1 LERRSSAT
9 REEEDLSDHLKI
21 PPYVFLILATLFWA
35 GNFTFGRM
43 LSEALPPFGIN
54 LIRWIIACVVLVP
67 LTLAREGR
75 LARPPL
81 GLWPALIMMSVAGI
95 ILFQSL
101 VYLSLR
107 FTTSTNA
114 ALIAATTPVMTLL
127 IAAAIRTDRL
137 TVRRAVGALLSVVGV
152 AWVVSRRSLGA
163 LLELSINRGD
173 LIMLLAAFL
182 WAVYTVLSQRVLRT
196 LSPLATTT
204 ITTLLALPPLILV
217 GGYQLMTRPIGTI
230 TPVVAVGLLY
240 VGIVASVAAFLCW
253 NGGIRG
259 VGAARGA
266 VFLNLIP
273 AFTASIAVP
282 LLGERL
288 GVAQLLGGLLI
299 ISGVTLVYH
308 QAKRGDGPAQR
319 GNDPTG

>member
-1 LERRSSAT
+1 
-9 REEEDLSDHLKI
+9 LKI
-21 PPYVFLILATLFWA
+21 PPYIFLVLAPLFWA
-35 GNFTFGRM
+35 GNFTFGRV

-54 LIRWIIACVVLVP
+54 LVRWSIACIVLVP

-75 LARPPL
+75 IVRPPSA
-81 GLWPALIMMSVAGI
+81 LWSALAAMSIAGI

-114 ALIAATTPVMTLL
+114 ALIAATTPIITLL
-127 IAAAIRTDRL
+127 IAAAIGANRL
-137 TVRRAVGALLSVVGV
+137 TGRRVVGALLSLVGV
-152 AWVVSRRSLGA
+152 GWIVSRGSLGA
-163 LLELSINRGD
+163 LLILSVNRGD
-173 LIMLLAAFL
+173 LLMLLAAFL
-182 WAVYTVLSQRVLRT
+182 WALYTVLSQGVLRT
-196 LSPLATTT
+196 LSPVATTT

-217 GGYQLMTRPIGTI
+217 GGYELMAQPIGTI
-230 TPVVAVGLLY
+230 TPIIVVGLLY

-253 NGGIRG
+253 NAGIRG

-273 AFTASIAVP
+273 VFTASIAVP
-282 LLGERL
+282 LLGEHL
-288 GVAQLLGGLLI
+288 GVAQFLGGLLI

-308 QAKRGDGPAQR
+308 QAKGGDRPVYR
-319 GNDPTG
+319 GNNPTG

>member
-1 LERRSSAT
+1 LDRRSSAT

-81 GLWPALIMMSVAGI
+81 GLWPALITMSVAGI

-137 TVRRAVGALLSVVGV
+137 TVRHPHRPADGAP
-152 AWVVSRRSLGA
+152 
-163 LLELSINRGD
+163 RGGS
-173 LIMLLAAFL
+173 APERG
-182 WAVYTVLSQRVLRT
+182 WGG
-196 LSPLATTT
+196 
-204 ITTLLALPPLILV
+204 V
-217 GGYQLMTRPIGTI
+217 GGLPTLARRAAG
-230 TPVVAVGLLY
+230 VV
-240 VGIVASVAAFLCW
+240 
-253 NGGIRG
+253 
-259 VGAARGA
+259 
-266 VFLNLIP
+266 
-273 AFTASIAVP
+273 
-282 LLGERL
+282 
-288 GVAQLLGGLLI
+288 
-299 ISGVTLVYH
+299 
-308 QAKRGDGPAQR
+308 D
-319 GNDPTG
+319 

>member
-1 LERRSSAT
+1 
-9 REEEDLSDHLKI
+9 LKI
-21 PPYVFLILATLFWA
+21 PPYVFLVLATLFWA
-35 GNFTFGRM
+35 GNFTFGRV

-54 LIRWIIACVVLVP
+54 LIRWVIACLVLVP

-75 LARPPL
+75 VVRPPP
-81 GLWPALIMMSVAGI
+81 GLWPALAAMSIAGI

-107 FTTSTNA
+107 FTTSINA

-127 IAAAIRTDRL
+127 IAAAIGSDRL
-137 TVRRAVGALLSVVGV
+137 TGRRVVGALLSLVGV
-152 AWVVSRRSLGA
+152 AWIVMRGSLGA
-163 LLELSINRGD
+163 LLEQSVNRGD
-173 LIMLLAAFL
+173 LLMLLAAFL
-182 WAVYTVLSQRVLRT
+182 WALYTVLSQRVMRT

-217 GGYQLMTRPIGTI
+217 GGYELMTQPIGPI
-230 TPVVAVGLLY
+230 TPTIVIGLLY
-240 VGIVASVAAFLCW
+240 IGIIASVAAFLCW

-273 AFTASIAVP
+273 AFTASLAVP

-308 QAKRGDGPAQR
+308 QAKGGSGAARR
-319 GNDPTG
+319 SRE

>member
-1 LERRSSAT
+1 
-9 REEEDLSDHLKI
+9 
-21 PPYVFLILATLFWA
+21 
-35 GNFTFGRM
+35 
-43 LSEALPPFGIN
+43 
-54 LIRWIIACVVLVP
+54 
-67 LTLAREGR
+67 
-75 LARPPL
+75 
-81 GLWPALIMMSVAGI
+81 
-95 ILFQSL
+95 
-101 VYLSLR
+101 
-107 FTTSTNA
+107 
-114 ALIAATTPVMTLL
+114 
-127 IAAAIRTDRL
+127 
-137 TVRRAVGALLSVVGV
+137 VRRAVGALLSVVGV
-152 AWVVSRRSLGA
+152 AWVVSRGSLGA
-163 LLELSINRGD
+163 LLGLSVNRGD

-230 TPVVAVGLLY
+230 TPVVVVGLLY

>member
-1 LERRSSAT
+1 
-9 REEEDLSDHLKI
+9 
-21 PPYVFLILATLFWA
+21 
-35 GNFTFGRM
+35 
-43 LSEALPPFGIN
+43 
-54 LIRWIIACVVLVP
+54 
-67 LTLAREGR
+67 
-75 LARPPL
+75 
-81 GLWPALIMMSVAGI
+81 MSVAGI
-95 ILFQSL
+95 ILFQTL

-137 TVRRAVGALLSVVGV
+137 TVRRAIGAVLSLGGV
-152 AWVVSRRSLGA
+152 AWIVSQGSLGA
-163 LLELSINRGD
+163 LLGLSVNRGD
-173 LIMLLAAFL
+173 LIMVLAAFL
-182 WAVYTVLSQRVLRT
+182 WALYTVLSQRVLRT

-204 ITTLLALPPLILV
+204 TTALLALPFLALT
-217 GGYQLMTRPIGTI
+217 GGYELMTRPIGTI
-230 TPVVAVGLLY
+230 TPVIVFGLLY

-273 AFTASIAVP
+273 AFTASMAVP

-299 ISGVTLVYH
+299 ISGETHVYH
-308 QAKRGDGPAQR
+308 RATRGDGGAHR

>member
-1 LERRSSAT
+1 MFVQL
-9 REEEDLSDHLKI
+9 LKI
-21 PPYVFLILATLFWA
+21 PPYLLLVLATLFWA
-35 GNFTFGRM
+35 GNFTFGRV

-54 LIRWIIACVVLVP
+54 LIRWSIACVVLVP

-75 LARPPL
+75 ILRTPP
-81 GLWPALIMMSVAGI
+81 GLWPALLVMSIAGVL
-95 ILFQSL
+95 LFQAL
-101 VYLSLR
+101 VYLALR

-114 ALIAATTPVMTLL
+114 ALIAATTPIMTLL
-127 IAAAIRTDRL
+127 IAAAVGADRL
-137 TVRRAVGALLSVVGV
+137 TGRRVIGAVLSLGGV
-152 AWVVSRRSLGA
+152 AWIVSQGSLGA
-163 LLELSINRGD
+163 LLGLSVNRGD
-173 LIMLLAAFL
+173 LIMVLAAFL
-182 WAVYTVLSQRVLRT
+182 WALYTVLSQRVLRT

-204 ITTLLALPPLILV
+204 TTALLALPFLALT
-217 GGYQLMTRPIGTI
+217 GGYELMTRPIGTI
-230 TPVVAVGLLY
+230 TPVVVFGLLY

-273 AFTASIAVP
+273 AFTASMAVP

-308 QAKRGDGPAQR
+308 RAKRGDGGAHR

>member
-1 LERRSSAT
+1 V
-9 REEEDLSDHLKI
+9 DLTDLLKI
-21 PPYVFLILATLFWA
+21 PPYVFLVLATLFWA
-35 GNFTFGRM
+35 GNFTFGRV

-54 LIRWIIACVVLVP
+54 LIRWTIACVILVP
-67 LTLAREGR
+67 LALSREGR
-75 LARPPL
+75 IVRPPP
-81 GLWPALIMMSVAGI
+81 GLWPALAAMSIAGI

-107 FTTSTNA
+107 STTSINA
-114 ALIAATTPVMTLL
+114 ALIAAMTPVLTLL
-127 IAAAIRTDRL
+127 IAATIRTDRL
-137 TVRRAVGALLSVVGV
+137 TSRRVVGALLSLVGV
-152 AWVVSRRSLGA
+152 AWVVSRGSLGA
-163 LLELSINRGD
+163 LLGLSVNRGD
-173 LIMLLAAFL
+173 LLMVLAAFL

-217 GGYQLMTRPIGTI
+217 GGYELMTQPIGTI
-230 TPVVAVGLLY
+230 TPTVVIGLLY
-240 VGIVASVAAFLCW
+240 VGIIASVAAFLCW
-253 NGGIRG
+253 NAGIRG

-273 AFTASIAVP
+273 AFTASMAVP

-288 GVAQLLGGLLI
+288 GIAQLLGGLLI

-308 QAKRGDGPAQR
+308 QAQRGDGAARR
-319 GNDPTG
+319 GNAPPG